1 MTADRL
7 TNGLMDGLKK
17 KKDKTNSMGEKP
29 LLVEWG
35 QNCWTID

>member
-7 TNGLMDGLKK
+7 TNGLMDGLK